1 MKQRRCFKYLR
12 LSSEDEA
19 VAGQMRDESNSIANQ
34 RSLLNRYIQTHPDIG
49 TDFEELIDDGYTGTS
64 FQRPGMKKLLSLVEA
79 DQVDTVIVKDL
90 SRFGRNYL
98 EAGYYIE
105 LVFPAHRTRL
115 IAVNDHYDSIERH
128 YSAGDID
135 LALNNLKNE
144 FYSRDNSAK
153 VKSSLD
159 VQRRSGQF
167 SGRVPYGY
175 VKGPTKREILVD
187 EEAAKVVRYIFH
199 LAADEHMRTS
209 EIAQQLNARD
219 IPSPSLYR
227 KQKWGYK
234 GKVQPVWT
242 VDSVFHILINRIFT
256 GSFEMYKRHLNS
268 VGSKKM
274 TVVSREERVVIPNT
288 HEAIVSEDIFNEAQ
302 KVMDQWGAIHR
313 KESYVRKPH
322 AMLAKY
328 LKCGCCG
335 VRLIRP
341 NCSKPIYICRTAGV
355 RIESPCEK
363 VICDAK
369 ALEPVVFQAICN
381 LTELAEVEYDK
392 GQQEQNQLQTEISS
406 IKNRIRSLSQKR
418 KEITAEKLALYE
430 MFQSGQL
437 DKAGFAEQKQEAD
450 GRANTI
456 MEEIETLTGQLSDIT
471 AKLDEIASRQQ
482 EVAPMIGNATC
493 LTPELL
499 QSFVS
504 KVLIHEGGQPEI
516 EFRMKDIFTSKK

>member
-209 EIAQQLNARD
+209 QIAQQLNAKD

-242 VDSVFHILINRIFT
+242 ISSVFHILINRIFK
-256 GSFEMYKRHLNS
+256 G
-268 VGSKKM
+268 
-274 TVVSREERVVIPNT
+274 
-288 HEAIVSEDIFNEAQ
+288 
-302 KVMDQWGAIHR
+302 W
-313 KESYVRKPH
+313 
-322 AMLAKY
+322 
-328 LKCGCCG
+328 
-335 VRLIRP
+335 
-341 NCSKPIYICRTAGV
+341 IYG
-355 RIESPCEK
+355 
-363 VICDAK
+363 AK
-369 ALEPVVFQAICN
+369 AGDRSAGKC
-381 LTELAEVEYDK
+381 TY
-392 GQQEQNQLQTEISS
+392 GR
-406 IKNRIRSLSQKR
+406 NRGTDRSAFGR
-418 KEITAEKLALYE
+418 NC
-430 MFQSGQL
+430 
-437 DKAGFAEQKQEAD
+437 KAG
-450 GRANTI
+450 
-456 MEEIETLTGQLSDIT
+456 
-471 AKLDEIASRQQ
+471 
-482 EVAPMIGNATC
+482 
-493 LTPELL
+493 
-499 QSFVS
+499 
-504 KVLIHEGGQPEI
+504 
-516 EFRMKDIFTSKK
+516 